1 MKIRTRQIRINKEM
15 EGRTAESILAREF
28 GMAGARI
35 SRLKRS
41 NSGVCLNGIRAYT
54 TARVHAGDL
63 LSAEIGDDPP
73 RPTAEPVAMPL
84 DIVYEDEDLL
94 ILNKPAGLAV
104 QPTRDPNEISLEH
117 GLAAYLQNG
126 DVAHPASRL
135 DKGTTGLMTV
145 AKSGYVHELLRRK
158 MHTPEFRREYRGI
171 CIGTPAPHAGRI
183 ELPIGFYEGSSY
195 QRAIRPDG
203 APSLTEYETLEILA
217 GMALLR
223 LIPHTGRTHQLRLHM
238 AAIGCPL
245 AGDFLYGTEN
255 RELIQRPALHSYEL
269 WLVQPVTGEPL
280 HFIAPIPED
289 MRKILTS

>member
-126 DVAHPASRL
+126 DVAHPVSMAA
-135 DKGTTGLMTV
+135 KTVKTT
-145 AKSGYVHELLRRK
+145 APHQR
-158 MHTPEFRREYRGI
+158 PEFILRIPR
-171 CIGTPAPHAGRI
+171 TP
-183 ELPIGFYEGSSY
+183 F
-195 QRAIRPDG
+195 
-203 APSLTEYETLEILA
+203 
-217 GMALLR
+217 
-223 LIPHTGRTHQLRLHM
+223 
-238 AAIGCPL
+238 
-245 AGDFLYGTEN
+245 
-255 RELIQRPALHSYEL
+255 
-269 WLVQPVTGEPL
+269 
-280 HFIAPIPED
+280 
-289 MRKILTS
+289 